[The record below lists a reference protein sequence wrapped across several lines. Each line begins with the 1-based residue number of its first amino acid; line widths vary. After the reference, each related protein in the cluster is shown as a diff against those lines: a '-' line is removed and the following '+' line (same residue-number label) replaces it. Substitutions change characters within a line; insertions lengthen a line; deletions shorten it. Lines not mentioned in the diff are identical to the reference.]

1 MMRIFPMVA
10 LAVFGSLGVVCAP
23 PTAGAEPG
31 GSPVCDPNPPDPVF
45 ERVVA
50 PCDPVG
56 RALDGSMVPLPGLP
70 WCSVPYEWTPDIAAL
85 GGQSW
90 FCRDNGRPDNPD
102 VLPYCAEP
110 LVLVPDARS
119 VEGQR
124 WQCPVA
130 VGSGPAPPPPD
141 VRGEKEIPPPPPAD
155 PPDLPIELPIDIP
168 AAPPPSPPPG
178 SFGPPFPSPPGG

>member
-1 MMRIFPMVA
+1 MMGISSTVGVTVMSGLWV
-10 LAVFGSLGVVCAP
+10 LGAP
-23 PTAGAEPG
+23 PMASAEPG
-31 GSPVCDPNPPDPVF
+31 GSPVCDPNPDPVF
-45 ERVVA
+45 GVVA
-50 PCDPVG
+50 PCPPMG
-56 RALDGSMVPLPGLP
+56 QNPFGDGVLVPLPALP
-70 WCSVPYEWTPDIAAL
+70 PCSVPYEWTPDIAAL